1 MVNPFCLLYHYAMF
15 RVNSN
20 GSVLLACTFLVINF
34 LSSLTGFATGEIQYR
49 NDLSQSTL
57 FKVRKN
63 LIKSRDKR
71 QINIVSNKTVQVY
84 IQTSPF
90 YLLYYYPYFEHNT

>member
-1 MVNPFCLLYHYAMF
+1 MF

-34 LSSLTGFATGEIQYR
+34 LSFLTGFATGEIQYR

-90 YLLYYYPYFEHNT
+90 LFITLLSLL